1 MQARTLCLLPSLTF
15 ALALCAIDASA
26 QSAPAPSAPSAPPA
40 DAPQGAN
47 EELSFDLEK
56 ALVSSERGMTSDEA
70 GTRARDRSPQI
81 ASAKASA
88 EAAHWDAKSQWSN
101 FLPQVSAS
109 AQYKRI
115 KRIELQLFDPDEV
128 GGIVPPQFE
137 DSADFTAP
145 VNNYS
150 IAATARI
157 PVSDLFLRVLP
168 SYKGALSI
176 ADARAVEVET
186 RRASVELQAREAF
199 YGYARALATQ
209 IVAEQALK
217 QAEAQAAQA
226 KLFVDAGTVAPVDL
240 MTATARAE
248 AMRSALARAR
258 GAVAIGRDRVATLTG
273 VPTSEVAEIREPVT
287 RLPEAPTD
295 SLENLLGR
303 ARDQRPELRALRK
316 LVDANGQLKKS
327 ERNAALPTLSV
338 DGNVIYGRPNPR
350 YIPPNDDFRTSWE
363 VGATLAW
370 SPNGAVI
377 GYQRAQRAGA
387 EIERAR
393 ADLLALEDSVRMELV
408 QAYEDYKAADAAA
421 RASEAQQKAAEET
434 YRVRSATYRVGAG
447 VQIDLLTADFA
458 LTQARLDY
466 VNAVLDARIALARLR
481 RAVGG

>member
-1 MQARTLCLLPSLTF
+1 
-15 ALALCAIDASA
+15 
-26 QSAPAPSAPSAPPA
+26 
-40 DAPQGAN
+40 
-47 EELSFDLEK
+47 
-56 ALVSSERGMTSDEA
+56 
-70 GTRARDRSPQI
+70 
-81 ASAKASA
+81 
-88 EAAHWDAKSQWSN
+88 
-101 FLPQVSAS
+101 
-109 AQYKRI
+109 
-115 KRIELQLFDPDEV
+115 
-128 GGIVPPQFE
+128 
-137 DSADFTAP
+137 
-145 VNNYS
+145 
-150 IAATARI
+150 
-157 PVSDLFLRVLP
+157 
-168 SYKGALSI
+168 
-176 ADARAVEVET
+176 
-186 RRASVELQAREAF
+186 
-199 YGYARALATQ
+199 
-209 IVAEQALK
+209 
-217 QAEAQAAQA
+217 
-226 KLFVDAGTVAPVDL
+226 
-240 MTATARAE
+240 
-248 AMRSALARAR
+248 
-258 GAVAIGRDRVATLTG
+258 
-273 VPTSEVAEIREPVT
+273 VT